1 MGTTHG
7 GKVLYTKDSKAEGA
21 GKDKPFR
28 YRGYVYDEETQL
40 YYLRSRYHDPEWG
53 RFLNAD
59 SVLGSGGL
67 LSHNLLAYCGNH
79 PIIRDDKTGKAWY
92 NEVGNGLPQKH
103 RMLGTGPFK

>member
-7 GKVLYTKDSKAEGA
+7 GKVLYTKGSKAEGA

-67 LSHNLLAYCGNH
+67 LSHNLLARWGMDY
-79 PIIRDDKTGKAWY
+79 PKSTGCLELDRSNDSKGA
-92 NEVGNGLPQKH
+92 EKCLLLVE
-103 RMLGTGPFK
+103 